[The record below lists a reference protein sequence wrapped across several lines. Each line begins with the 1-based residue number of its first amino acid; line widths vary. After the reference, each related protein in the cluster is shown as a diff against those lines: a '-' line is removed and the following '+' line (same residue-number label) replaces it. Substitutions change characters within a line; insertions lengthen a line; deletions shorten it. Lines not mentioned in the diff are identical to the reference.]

1 MEKKLEVA
9 RTDEGDKVPFVTHYL
24 EGVAAIWW
32 ENEKAMS
39 ADEEITWS
47 RFKE

>member
-24 EGVAAIWW
+24 EGAAAIWW
-32 ENEKAMS
+32 ENEKAIGT
-39 ADEEITWS
+39 ANEAIT
-47 RFKE
+47 